1 MISVLLMAGAVQA
14 TAQTKPTQS
23 PGTIAF
29 NAPNAI
35 HSMDAANTVY
45 SSIQITGGTIK
56 ALSSQP
62 IQGATNLPAG
72 AAIYPG
78 FIDSHSHAISL
89 LLAQSTDPSGNP
101 YWISLANVNVMLLPN
116 CAKATPGSTTCFSAV
131 KTQGTVNALLKAAKP
146 NSAGWILG
154 WNYEP
159 ARLACKVGGADTYGF
174 QCPNFENQSKKPVL
188 RQLDNL
194 RSDVPVLITSESG
207 HIVYVN
213 TRALNALN
221 ICNVSAGATASCYN
235 PIANVATE
243 RKLAR
248 TGQLDE
254 DMALN
259 AISTVEGLLASNYAG
274 GSDQV
279 LQFYENEIRSS
290 LNLYSQLGY
299 TTVQEGAASAILIK
313 IYMAIAAGMAKTGK
327 YLPVTMAF
335 LEHDGTKPS
344 GFSGSVTTAQSIQKD
359 LAEGGFDMFVA
370 GMKVFSDGSNQGFT
384 GDMTSPVTYSNLN
397 KPFLDSKIFAQP
409 YDGLPDY
416 GPNALTAAA
425 KAAHAGGFPLWVHT
439 NGNKAQTNV
448 LGALTS
454 RQSNTLRD
462 VVVHFTMPTQAQVQ
476 SVPVNNVGV
485 TFLANDYYYYYQPLC
500 EQVLGTA
507 ATQNLYPAQ
516 WAQQSNL
523 HYSLHSDAGVTP
535 PAPLFGVWVA
545 STRNYQRDNWL
556 PKLSGACQA
565 AVKASQRIS
574 RLQAMRAYTNEAAW
588 LYHRETSGA
597 AAPGIGSLQTN
608 FAGDLV
614 VLSADPL
621 APKTD
626 LSTIYVLYT
635 IHNGNIVYPASGS
648 GPATS
653 GPVWPK

>member
-1 MISVLLMAGAVQA
+1 MISVLLIAGALQA
-14 TAQTKPTQS
+14 AAQTKPTQS

-45 SSIQITGGTIK
+45 SSIQITGGTIS

-89 LLAQSTDPSGNP
+89 LLAQSTDPSGSP
-101 YWISLANVNVMLLPN
+101 YWISLANVNVMLLPD
-116 CAKATPGSTTCFSAV
+116 CPTATPGSTTCFSAV
-131 KTQGTVNALLKAAKP
+131 KTQGTVNSLLKNATP
-146 NSAGWILG
+146 NAAGWILG

-159 ARLACKVGGADTYGF
+159 SRLACKVGGADAYGF
-174 QCPNFENQSKKPVL
+174 QCPNFENQSKKPVR
-188 RQLDNL
+188 RQLDDL

-207 HIVYVN
+207 HIVYAN
-213 TRALNALN
+213 TMALNKLN
-221 ICNVSAGATASCYN
+221 ICNVSASPTAGCYN
-235 PIANVATE
+235 PITNVATE

-259 AISTVEGLLASNYAG
+259 AISTVEGLLANNYG
-274 GSDQV
+274 GKSPTKV
-279 LQFYENEIRSS
+279 LQFYSNMIQSS

-313 IYMAIAAGMAKTGK
+313 IYMDTAASMAKNGT

-335 LEHDGTKPS
+335 LEYDGTKPS
-344 GFSGSVTTAQSIQKD
+344 GFSGSVTTAQGLQKD
-359 LAEGGFDMFVA
+359 LADGGFDMFIA
-370 GMKVFSDGSNQGFT
+370 GMKLFSDGSNQGFT
-384 GDMTSPVTYSNLN
+384 GYMTSPVTYSNLN
-397 KPFLDSKIFAQP
+397 KPFTDANIFPQP
-409 YDGLPDY
+409 YDGLADY
-416 GPNALTAAA
+416 GPSALTGAA

-454 RQSNTLRD
+454 QQSNTLRD

-476 SVPVNNVGV
+476 SVPKNNIGV
-485 TFLANDYYYYYQPLC
+485 TFLANDFYYYYQPLC

-516 WAQQSNL
+516 WAQQTNL

-535 PAPLFGVWVA
+535 PAPLFSMWVA

-565 AVKASQRIS
+565 AVKTSQRIS
-574 RLQAMRAYTNEAAW
+574 RLQAMRAYTSEAAW

-597 AAPGIGSLQTN
+597 VPGIGSLQTN

-621 APKTD
+621 STKD
-626 LSTIYVLYT
+626 LSSIYVLYT
-635 IHNGNIVYPASGS
+635 IHNGNIVYPTSGN